1 MLTLF
6 FLSPS
11 LSLTQGASAGL
22 AGMAGKTAQDLRK
35 VAADAVD
42 ANADVEFNDATLRQW
57 ILWETEMTPDQS
69 RSPLVEAFLCC

>member
-1 MLTLF
+1 L
-6 FLSPS
+6 
-11 LSLTQGASAGL
+11 
-22 AGMAGKTAQDLRK
+22 AGKTAQDLRK